1 MVVGL
6 DEVLG
11 LTGAV
16 VVGAGVVVGAVVG
29 AIAELVEGV
38 SGVAAVVVGLDT
50 SAFKLTPGGT
60 SSLSMACST
69 TLFDVE
75 TSGPVTVASL
85 IITVPLPTTTF
96 SADPSKDFS
105 CEVVNWFSIT
115 FCGITL

>member
-6 DEVLG
+6 TEVVG

-16 VVGAGVVVGAVVG
+16 VVGAGEVVGAEVGVV
-29 AIAELVEGV
+29 AALVRGV
-38 SGVAAVVVGLDT
+38 GRVVAVVVGLDT

-60 SSLSMACST
+60 SSLSMACNNT
-69 TLFDVE
+69 PFDVE

-85 IITVPLPTTTF
+85 INTLPLPTTTL
-96 SADPSKDFS
+96 SAEPSEDFS
-105 CEVVNWFSIT
+105 CEVLNWFSIT